1 MKKLIICA
9 ALLVALT
16 GGMLFAA
23 GAGSSSASQTIKIGM
38 IFPFSGGNADQGVF
52 NRYGAEL
59 AVEKI
64 NAAGGIKSLG
74 GRKLECLFY
83 DNQSSSDVSRAVAE
97 RLLAEHPDIV
107 AASGAGSS
115 GFVLPMLASF
125 EKAQVPFLTA
135 QTSETLTGQGYKYI
149 FVFGCQAT
157 QFAAGQIDIIG
168 YVNTLLKPDGQITK
182 VGLIYEDTEVG
193 SVNSAATRK
202 LILDNPKY
210 NLTIAYDQKFQPN
223 ASDLSSIVIGLQNA
237 GCEVLFPTAYSQDA
251 KLLYNTMVQYRYS
264 PIVVGA
270 GAGFLYPAFARDLG
284 DLVNGLISTATHSYD
299 IKTIRNNPAYTRVG
313 EEYEAKNK
321 EFMPEQAVSAF
332 NAVYI
337 ISQAL
342 EKTGSTDP
350 VKLGEAIRALTV
362 TSLAPGGP
370 LRFNAAGKNENAKA
384 VIVQWQKD
392 KADGIY
398 RPRTVYP
405 PEEAD
410 VPFEFPPMLQSR
422 RK

>member
-1 MKKLIICA
+1 MKRLILCLL
-9 ALLVALT
+9 LLVIFT
-16 GGMLFAA
+16 GSMLFAA
-23 GAGSSSASQTIKIGM
+23 GGSASSSSAQTIKIGM

-64 NAAGGIKSLG
+64 NAAGGIKALG

-83 DNQSSSDVSRAVAE
+83 DNQSSSDVSRQVAE

-135 QTSETLTGQGYKYI
+135 QTSESLTGQGYKYV
-149 FVFGCQAT
+149 FVMGCQAT
-157 QFAAGQIDIIG
+157 QFSAGQIDIINWLNDTYKVG
-168 YVNTLLKPDGQITK
+168 ITK

-193 SVNSAATRK
+193 SVNSAATRNLLK
-202 LILDNPKY
+202 NYP

-223 ASDLSSIVIGLQNA
+223 ASDLSSIVIGLMNS

-264 PIVVGA
+264 PLVVGA

-284 DLVNGLISTATHSYD
+284 DLVNGLLSTATHSYD
-299 IKTIRNNPAYTRVG
+299 IKSIRNNATYKNVG
-313 EEYEAKNK
+313 EDYEAKNK

-350 VKLGEAIRALTV
+350 VKLGEAIRALTI

-370 LRFNAAGKNENAKA
+370 LKFDQKGWNSNAVA
-384 VIVQWQKD
+384 VMVQWQKD
-392 KADGIY
+392 RDGIY
-398 RPRTVYP
+398 RPHAV
-405 PEEAD
+405 
-410 VPFEFPPMLQSR
+410 FPPSEATVEFQVPDMLKSR
-422 RK
+422 VK